1 MQVRLFGMS
10 KVNIIYLLLL
20 IGAAFG
26 LISCA
31 EAPVEIEEDILVS
44 VKDRKLYISDVKEV
58 IPFDATSTDSA
69 FIADRFVDNWIKEQ
83 VLLINAEEKLPEEEK
98 DFEEEMRNYRNSL
111 LSYTFERAIIDQQLD
126 TLVLAEEIEAYYEE
140 NKDNFILK
148 DYIVQVRFCILDV
161 ETKNLR
167 AFKKLFNS
175 NKSEDLVKL
184 EQFCVDNNASY
195 YFKEE
200 EWLYFNELRDQIP
213 LEVFNTARFLK
224 TNKDIEFEK
233 DKKLYFLK
241 IEDYKLKDGM
251 SPLSLQEENI
261 RQIILNK
268 RKNNL
273 ITVMREDL
281 YKEAVKDGNIIWHEN
296 E

>member
-44 VKDRKLYISDVKEV
+44 VKDRKLYVSDVKEV